1 MADIMAQP
9 GFGLSRP
16 ASRQDIISALLNDYG
31 NSFGRDDASPTVYSP
46 VPAMKELP
54 PPPPPRSD
62 SLGSKLLLPA
72 VQHMNR
78 KFQLRVEEDTPLSPC
93 SQRTASPLPKP
104 RKRIVSRSLSRECKP
119 PSLKLVISNGTTAT
133 IPPTPVSPVPELHSA
148 QPCHNKDLPPPPP
161 AKSER
166 RNTRQAPMG
175 NELSKNAKERDLARN
190 DSLLSQGQTQ
200 ASSEDS
206 TQTVGASQPIKRR
219 ALPEA
224 AVKKLKSLAE
234 LGHGPKGR
242 IGGLLDG
249 ASTSRKDSVDRQ
261 AQDANASN
269 VTDRKSVV

>member
-1 MADIMAQP
+1 
-9 GFGLSRP
+9 
-16 ASRQDIISALLNDYG
+16 
-31 NSFGRDDASPTVYSP
+31 
-46 VPAMKELP
+46 
-54 PPPPPRSD
+54 
-62 SLGSKLLLPA
+62 
-72 VQHMNR
+72 
-78 KFQLRVEEDTPLSPC
+78 
-93 SQRTASPLPKP
+93 
-104 RKRIVSRSLSRECKP
+104 
-119 PSLKLVISNGTTAT
+119 
-133 IPPTPVSPVPELHSA
+133 
-148 QPCHNKDLPPPPP
+148 
-161 AKSER
+161 
-166 RNTRQAPMG
+166 MG

-269 VTDRKSVV
+269 VTMDSRASEDSTSDSSDLTVTLDNHQQPEEAPANNELPPTPDDDQNMAAPTRPQKALAALSLPSNPRIRAPASPMHLRGKSSTNFNPLQVRIHLPFPAPVLIR